1 MKAIIEQ
8 NSKNI
13 FFGLIA
19 VFIFLFGTLSF
30 PQAKQLKDFTQHKYA
45 YENLSAAIKSDN
57 DGVREDA
64 IYLVGK
70 YKLIDFEKDLISQIE
85 KEKNPDI
92 KVLIG
97 LALYRMESEKGMQKM
112 LELSSKDRND
122 RVRRMS
128 AAIYNEYLTSN
139 SNRSVSR

>member
-1 MKAIIEQ
+1 MKAIRKQ
-8 NSKNI
+8 NSKNTI
-13 FFGLIA
+13 VGLIA
-19 VFIFLFGTLSF
+19 VFILIFGTLSF

-57 DGVREDA
+57 IGVREDA

-70 YKLIDFEKDLISQIE
+70 YKLIDFEQDLLNQIDNE
-85 KEKNPDI
+85 KSSDI

-97 LALYRMESEKGMQKM
+97 LALFRMESEKGMQKL

-128 AAIYNEYLTSN
+128 TAIYNEYLTSN